1 MGINALHA
9 IQATGLLV
17 LQKLLNCHLLLFIP
31 VTSRWLFIAGACAE
45 SIVFI
50 PRRGNACRAPS
61 ETRWDKLSKE
71 SRRPLVDSCRHYFL
85 GNAVSCLFSFF
96 FVDNLG
102 CVWAHSSSQSCLGIH
117 HSSDDSVVWTNA
129 VSCAWDYLSLQEIND
144 FLSAEAATSVPYFVW
159 ALKTRVPHPQIRSHV
174 YSDST
179 QVEIKAQ
186 ALQGCA
192 GALIVIWLCG

>member
-96 FVDNLG
+96 FCRQFGL
-102 CVWAHSSSQSCLGIH
+102 CVSSQLISKLFGDPSFFWWLSSMDQCCFLCLGLFISARNKRLFVSR
-117 HSSDDSVVWTNA
+117 SSY
-129 VSCAWDYLSLQEIND
+129 VSPLLCLGTENKGT
-144 FLSAEAATSVPYFVW
+144 TSP
-159 ALKTRVPHPQIRSHV
+159 
-174 YSDST
+174 D
-179 QVEIKAQ
+179 
-186 ALQGCA
+186 
-192 GALIVIWLCG
+192 